1 MYKDNKLLDL
11 KKSISEQTEKINPL
25 LLNSLLRKYQKA
37 SNQKENYKIGYKFL
51 TEKSNLY
58 YPSKY
63 NAKDDFQQLPIGQE

>member
-37 SNQKENYKIGYKFL
+37 SNQKENYKICL
-51 TEKSNLY
+51 RNVM
-58 YPSKY
+58 
-63 NAKDDFQQLPIGQE
+63 N